1 MMLLDCTRRIW
12 WVAVVVSG
20 LLGAVIAWGVVPEV
34 SWAAVAGGWGVAA
47 LNSVAARG
55 FNRRAMRGSK
65 GAFVGWGIV
74 GNVFRMLTLMGVFVY
89 TLFSHKEERGSFFIS
104 AFVVIFILM
113 LVEVK
118 SLFQSQANSRSRI
131 E

>member
-1 MMLLDCTRRIW
+1 MTSGGAFRIW
-12 WVAVVVSG
+12 V
-20 LLGAVIAWGVVPEV
+20 GAVIVSGVLGAFVAWGMVPDV
-34 SWAAVAGGWGVAA
+34 SWAAVAGGWGVAVV
-47 LNSVAARG
+47 NSIAAREI
-55 FNRRAMRGSK
+55 NRRSMRGTK

-89 TLFSHKEERGSFFIS
+89 TICSYKEERGSFFVS
-104 AFVVIFILM
+104 VFVVIFILM

-118 SLFQSQANSRSRI
+118 SLFLSQENFWSRF